1 MSIINYYI
9 FSIYMTTPSTHV
21 APIYYAKYLDSH
33 RCSSLLIHDD
43 ISGNETIT
51 TLTCDTLS
59 RTTNSTNAAR
69 STISATIQDII
80 NGSNTLLLNGGTSGQ
95 VLVSRGNGITATW
108 ATFTPAFVSPFYNVS
123 NFNNGSMTPLNTG
136 TKTNYVCGVSVLVA
150 IPASWNE
157 YDMTITISHKFSLST
172 GCGEVFFYNKL
183 YRSDTAPNN
192 LDSLG
197 NLPTGA
203 IVLPTITSTD
213 YLLGNLHNSTYTTD
227 YNPNRTILIKGAQ
240 TQINPGNT
248 KYISSWCKRTNAV
261 IVGCAYS
268 EHYIAVNCYRTA

>member
-1 MSIINYYI
+1 
-9 FSIYMTTPSTHV
+9 MTTPN
-21 APIYYAKYLDSH
+21 PIVTPVYYAKYLASH
-33 RCSSLLIHDD
+33 RSTSLLLHDD

-69 STISATIQDII
+69 STISATIEDII
-80 NGSNTLLLNGGTSGQ
+80 NGGSNTLLLNGGISGQ

-108 ATFTPAFVSPFYNVS
+108 ATFTPACVSPFYNVS

-172 GCGEVFFYNKL
+172 GCGEVFFYNTL
-183 YRSDTAPNN
+183 YSSDTAPNN
-192 LDSLG
+192 LAG
-197 NLPTGA
+197 TLPTGA
-203 IVLPTITSTD
+203 IVLPTITPLD
-213 YLLGNLHNSTYTTD
+213 YLLGNLHNSLSTTV

-261 IVGCAYS
+261 VVGCAYS
-268 EHYIAVNCYRTA
+268 DHYIAVNCYRTA